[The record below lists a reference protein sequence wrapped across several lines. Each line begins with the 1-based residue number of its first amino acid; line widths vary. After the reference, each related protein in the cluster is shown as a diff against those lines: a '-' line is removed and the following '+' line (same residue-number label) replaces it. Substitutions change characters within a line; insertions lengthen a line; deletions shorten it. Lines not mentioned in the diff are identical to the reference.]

1 MTNKLKIAYFQR
13 KARKFGNFSIEFI
26 FEEIRKNL
34 PADMYGILYTARY
47 ESAGLWKRLYIAL
60 AAAGKQEDINHITGD
75 IHFANAFLR
84 KHKTILTIHDVGF
97 MAHSS
102 SVSRFLLWLFWIWL
116 PVKRSQV
123 VVAVSHAT
131 KNEILKYIKCDPEK
145 IKVIYDPISKDLTF
159 KPKEFNHR
167 NPIILQLG
175 CAPNKN
181 LARTIKA
188 LKDIPCHF
196 EIIGKLGQEEINL
209 LQAYKISYKISYN
222 LSNEEVQRKYEDC
235 DMLTL
240 VSTYE
245 GFGMPIIE
253 ANRVGRPVIT
263 SNILSMPEVAG
274 EAACLVNPFDIENIK
289 NGFLRVINDAEYRA
303 KLIENG
309 RENQKRFQVTEIAR
323 QYSEIYRSLVKC

>member
-1 MTNKLKIAYFQR
+1 MDNKLRIAYFQR
-13 KARKFGNFSIEFI
+13 KSRKFGNFSIEFI
-26 FEEIRKNL
+26 FKEIRKNL

-60 AAAGKQEDINHITGD
+60 EAIGKQENINHITGD
-75 IHFANAFLR
+75 IHFANVFLR
-84 KHKTILTIHDVGF
+84 KHKTVLTIHDVGF
-97 MAHSS
+97 MEHAS
-102 SVSRFLLWLFWIWL
+102 SVSRFLLRFFWIWL

-123 VVAVSHAT
+123 VVTVSHAT

-167 NPIILQLG
+167 NPVILQLG

-196 EIIGKLGQEEINL
+196 EIVGKLGQEEINL
-209 LQAYKISYKISYN
+209 LKTYRMSYKISCN
-222 LSNEEVQRKYEDC
+222 LSNEEIKKKYEDC

-240 VSTYE
+240 ISTYE

-289 NGFLRVINDAEYRA
+289 KGFLRIINDAGYRA
-303 KLIENG
+303 KLIKNG
-309 RENQKRFQVTEIAR
+309 RENQKRFQVAEIAR

>member
-1 MTNKLKIAYFQR
+1 MDNKLRIAYFQR
-13 KARKFGNFSIEFI
+13 KSREFGNFSIEFI

-34 PADMYGILYTARY
+34 PTDMYGILYTARY

-60 AAAGKQEDINHITGD
+60 EAAGKQEDINHITGD
-75 IHFANAFLR
+75 IHFANAFFR
-84 KHKTILTIHDVGF
+84 KHKTVLTIHDVGF
-97 MAHSS
+97 MENSS
-102 SVSRFLLWLFWIWL
+102 SVSRFLLRFFWLWL
-116 PVKRSQV
+116 PVKRSRV

-131 KNEILKYIKCDPEK
+131 KNEILKYMKCDPEK

-159 KPKEFNHR
+159 KPKAFNHR
-167 NPIILQLG
+167 SPVILQLG

-188 LKDIPCHF
+188 LKDIPCYF
-196 EIIGKLGQEEINL
+196 EIVGKLSQEESNL
-209 LQAYKISYKISYN
+209 MEAYNMNYQVFCN
-222 LSNEEVQRKYEDC
+222 LSNEEIKKKYEDC
-235 DMLTL
+235 DILTL

-245 GFGMPIIE
+245 GFGMPIVE

-274 EAACLVNPFDIENIK
+274 RAACLLNPFDKENIK
-289 NGFLRVINDAEYRA
+289 DGFLRIINDAEYRA

-309 RENQKRFQVTEIAR
+309 RKNQKRFQATEIAR
-323 QYSEIYRSLVKC
+323 QYSEIYRSLVKY